1 MALAR
6 AEIVTLPHPALPAA
20 DWADCYVVSVK
31 EADMR
36 AIDAARRVLGSAPGW
51 IRSLLALRNRIVGV
65 VGLKSAELKVGAA
78 GSVGAFPIVSEG
90 DRQVVLGF
98 NDKHLDF
105 RIVVDV
111 RPDGGQ
117 GSVVAVTTV
126 VDRHNLGGR
135 AYIAFITPF
144 HKAIVK
150 SLLSQLE
157 PKS

>member
-1 MALAR
+1 MTLAR

-31 EADMR
+31 EGDMR
-36 AIDAARRVLGSAPGW
+36 AIDAARLALGSAPGW
-51 IRSLLALRNRIVGV
+51 VRSLLALRNRLVGL

-78 GSVGAFPIVSEG
+78 GSVGAFPIVSES

-98 NDKHLDF
+98 DDKHLDF

-117 GSVVAVTTV
+117 GSLVAVTTV
-126 VDRHNLGGR
+126 VARHNLGGR
-135 AYIAFITPF
+135 AYIALVTPF
-144 HKAIVK
+144 HKAIVQ
-150 SLLSQLE
+150 SLLNRLE